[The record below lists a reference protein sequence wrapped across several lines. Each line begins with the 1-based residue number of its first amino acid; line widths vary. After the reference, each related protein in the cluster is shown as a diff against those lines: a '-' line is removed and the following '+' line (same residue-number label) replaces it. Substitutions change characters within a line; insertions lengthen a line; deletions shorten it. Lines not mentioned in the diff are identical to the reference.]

1 MHVCGYEAGLK
12 LFESKLCLWTSPIK
26 VHGSPEHSLS
36 AVTSLKTIPWKSAG
50 KKNKTKKTQSHTQI
64 DGLNAPLMLLANLVR
79 AKING
84 GAVCANEQAV
94 GGE

>member
-1 MHVCGYEAGLK
+1 MR
-12 LFESKLCLWTSPIK
+12 
-26 VHGSPEHSLS
+26 
-36 AVTSLKTIPWKSAG
+36 
-50 KKNKTKKTQSHTQI
+50 KKQKKKQKTQSHTQI
-64 DGLNAPLMLLANLVR
+64 DGLTAPLMPLANLVR